1 MPAVVDQ
8 DPVPDI
14 LAVGGSEVY
23 KLFAFH
29 DDLSVAQLLERA
41 PEYLPA
47 GLAANHL
54 GADAIDI
61 GPKTIDKCAGLR
73 WVCEQLGVEAA
84 DVIAFG
90 DEWNDITMLEWAGR
104 GVAMANA
111 DSRVQRAGNEI
122 TASNADDGV
131 AVVLE
136 ELLA

>member
-1 MPAVVDQ
+1 MECKQFVDLGTA
-8 DPVPDI
+8 DGEDVRHRV
-14 LAVGGSEVY
+14 LV
-23 KLFAFH
+23 
-29 DDLSVAQLLERA
+29 DD
-41 PEYLPA
+41 
-47 GLAANHL
+47 GWH
-54 GADAIDI
+54 
-61 GPKTIDKCAGLR
+61 
-73 WVCEQLGVEAA
+73 
-84 DVIAFG
+84 AFG